1 MTTHTPGAADV
12 LPPLVVDAPRI
23 ERTLA
28 RRIRVVGLDVDG
40 VLTNGGIYLGSTK
53 HGVVDVPFELKRY
66 DIQDGLGIQLLR
78 ECGLKVVII
87 TGRVS
92 ESVALR
98 ARELRVDAVVQD
110 PEARK
115 LAALTS
121 IVHDFGCTLD
131 DVAFV
136 GDDLPDLAVLRR
148 VGLPVAVGNAVAEVR
163 RAAQLQLSA
172 HGGHG
177 AVREFAEALLLA
189 RDEWTD
195 AVERYV
201 ASRSAPT
208 VGSKTQHESAIE
220 TPCQDVPA

>member
-1 MTTHTPGAADV
+1 MADVSPAAADV
-12 LPPLVVDAPRI
+12 LPPLVIEAPRI
-23 ERTLA
+23 EPTLA

-40 VLTNGGIYLGSTK
+40 VLTDGGVYLGSAK
-53 HGVVDVPFELKRY
+53 SDGADVPFELKRY

-78 ECGLKVVII
+78 DCGLKVVII

-92 ESVALR
+92 DSVAQR

-115 LAALTS
+115 LPALTA
-121 IVHDFGCTLD
+121 IAKDFDCTLD
-131 DVAFV
+131 AVAFV

-163 RAAQLQLSA
+163 RTATLQLHA

-189 RDEWTD
+189 RGEWTD

-201 ASRSAPT
+201 ASRS
-208 VGSKTQHESAIE
+208 
-220 TPCQDVPA
+220 VPASAPEHAREDAHA